1 MPVALVHHAKGP
13 AEGPA
18 TMRSILQFLAL
29 AAALAAGVAQ
39 GRLFWQTYGATVPAQ
54 GACGCE
60 WNINQDYFVP
70 RTCAA
75 GHYGLFSACKQYHY
89 RSPACKYLSP
99 VYPCYCT
106 CYGPCRYRWK
116 DHVYKERCGCT
127 PLGDEYGPWKDM
139 QKCPKRC
146 LCMKNESCACSAGSS
161 SGGCP
166 SCGPLMTGEAIIE
179 GPLCHV
185 EPIGGAVLGKIAALP
200 QAQSGGSN
208 GMSMMGM
215 GMGGMG
221 MSGMGGMNGMS
232 GGGMNP
238 LMMNMGAAL
247 MGPAGTPTVPS
258 LTPQNRIPKIPTP
271 PAGGTSLPPVF

>member
-1 MPVALVHHAKGP
+1 
-13 AEGPA
+13 
-18 TMRSILQFLAL
+18 MRSILQFLAL

-232 GGGMNP
+232 GGGMSGGGMNP